1 MSAYQHLDVTEL
13 GDTILVCFKQRHA
26 LLDFA
31 VPSDIANELDELADQ
46 RRCRKVIIDMSGV
59 EYVSSLVLG
68 LLVMLRKQAMSKGG
82 QVVLC
87 GLSPVVREMFDRTM
101 LSRSW
106 DIRESKADAFAV
118 LA

>member
-1 MSAYQHLDVTEL
+1 
-13 GDTILVCFKQRHA
+13 
-26 LLDFA
+26 
-31 VPSDIANELDELADQ
+31 
-46 RRCRKVIIDMSGV
+46 V